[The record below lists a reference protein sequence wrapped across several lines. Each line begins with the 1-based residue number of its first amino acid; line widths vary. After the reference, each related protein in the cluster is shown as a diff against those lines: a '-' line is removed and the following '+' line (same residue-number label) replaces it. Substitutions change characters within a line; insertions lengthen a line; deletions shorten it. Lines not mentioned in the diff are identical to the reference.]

1 MSGWSYSGADAGI
14 QLFDACLKAG
24 AMAFT
29 PGMRV
34 LELGCC
40 ESDWLERASKAWPEV
55 EFIGMDCRTD
65 PKKSRG
71 RYSLV
76 KHDAR
81 LPRPEWDGQF
91 DAIVSLSAIEHV
103 GLGHYGDPKDDYG
116 DTLAVSRVH
125 EWLKPG
131 GWFYFD
137 VPYDPT
143 RYWLQGTKCRVY
155 DDRAIWERL
164 WSRFAFSCDRRGVLY
179 VGADAPDLLV
189 PKPSEPHSRYWYA
202 AHVWRKGHTDAS

>member
-1 MSGWSYSGADAGI
+1 VERAVSWSYSGADAGI

-34 LELGCC
+34 LEVGCC
-40 ESDWLERASKAWPEV
+40 ESDWLERASKAWPDV

-76 KHDAR
+76 KGDAR
-81 LPRPEWDGQF
+81 NPGVFECESF
-91 DAIVSLSAIEHV
+91 DAVVSLSAIEHV
-103 GLGHYGDPKDDYG
+103 GLGHYGDPKDTDG
-116 DTLAVSRVH
+116 DFRAMNCCWFWT
-125 EWLKPG
+125 KPG
-131 GWFYFD
+131 GWMYFD

-143 RYWLQGTKCRVY
+143 HYWEQGTKARIY
-155 DDRAIWERL
+155 DDKAIDLRL
-164 WSRFAFSCDRRGVLY
+164 QQSWDDGWRGY
-179 VGADAPDLLV
+179 VGADAPGLLV
-189 PKPSEPHSRYWYA
+189 PKPTEPHPRYWYA